1 MCRVDDLVE
10 ILKRIEENIEQEV
23 DYTQLYKGLNIS
35 GSSLQRIFPVL
46 FNVTLSEYIR
56 KRRLTKAAFE
66 LKQTQHSILDIA
78 LRYGY
83 ESPDAFAIAF
93 KKQHGATPSGV
104 RKGAPMNLFN
114 ALKLNL
120 SIEGGNDLPIEIKTL
135 PAFYVAG
142 ISIDTKVNSPDIPIL
157 WKQLSES
164 ELVDDL
170 ISFSSGKSFGVCYDM
185 KDNGQVKYMAGW
197 EVANPDKVKQ
207 LPVEVVLIESST
219 FAIIPCIGKIPE
231 SLHNAWNYM
240 WKQFFPE
247 SGYIYSGK
255 VDLEFYPQKVVDSK
269 EYQMQIWVPV
279 EKNN

>member
-1 MCRVDDLVE
+1 
-10 ILKRIEENIEQEV
+10 
-23 DYTQLYKGLNIS
+23 
-35 GSSLQRIFPVL
+35 
-46 FNVTLSEYIR
+46 
-56 KRRLTKAAFE
+56 
-66 LKQTQHSILDIA
+66 
-78 LRYGY
+78 
-83 ESPDAFAIAF
+83 
-93 KKQHGATPSGV
+93 
-104 RKGAPMNLFN
+104 MNLFN

-142 ISIDTKVNSPDIPIL
+142 ISIDTKVNSPDISIL

-185 KDNGQVKYMAGW
+185 QDNGQVKYMAGW
-197 EVANPDKVKQ
+197 EVENPDKVKQ

-231 SLHNAWNYM
+231 SIHNAWNYM

-247 SGYIYSGK
+247 SGYTYSGK
-255 VDLEFYPQKVVDSK
+255 FDLEFYPHKVVDSK
-269 EYQMQIWVPV
+269 EYQMQIWVPL

>member
-1 MCRVDDLVE
+1 MDDLVE

>member
-1 MCRVDDLVE
+1 MDDLVE

-185 KDNGQVKYMAGW
+185 QDNGQVKYMAGW
-197 EVANPDKVKQ
+197 EVENPDKVKQ

-231 SLHNAWNYM
+231 SIHNAWNYM

-247 SGYIYSGK
+247 SGYTYSGK
-255 VDLEFYPQKVVDSK
+255 FDLEFYPHKVVDSK
-269 EYQMQIWVPV
+269 EYQMQIWVPL

>member
-1 MCRVDDLVE
+1 MDDLVE
-10 ILKRIEENIEQEV
+10 ILKRIEEDIEQEV
-23 DYTQLYKGLNIS
+23 DYTQLCKGLNIS

-142 ISIDTKVNSPDIPIL
+142 ISIDTKVNSPDISIL

>member
-1 MCRVDDLVE
+1 MDDLVE

-142 ISIDTKVNSPDIPIL
+142 ISIDTKVNSPDISIL

-185 KDNGQVKYMAGW
+185 QDNGQVKYMAGW
-197 EVANPDKVKQ
+197 EVENPDKVKQ

-231 SLHNAWNYM
+231 SIHNAWNYM

-247 SGYIYSGK
+247 SGYTYSGK
-255 VDLEFYPQKVVDSK
+255 FDLEFYPHKVVDSK
-269 EYQMQIWVPV
+269 EYQMQIWVPL

>member
-1 MCRVDDLVE
+1 MDDLVE

-23 DYTQLYKGLNIS
+23 DYTQLCKGLNIS

-93 KKQHGATPSGV
+93 KKQHGATPSNV

-142 ISIDTKVNSPDIPIL
+142 ISIDTKVNSPDISIL

-185 KDNGQVKYMAGW
+185 QDNGQVKYMAGW
-197 EVANPDKVKQ
+197 EVENPDKVKQ

-231 SLHNAWNYM
+231 SIHNAWNYM

-247 SGYIYSGK
+247 SGYTYSGK
-255 VDLEFYPQKVVDSK
+255 FDLEFYPHKVVDSK
-269 EYQMQIWVPV
+269 EYQMQIWVPL

>member
-1 MCRVDDLVE
+1 MDDLVE

-23 DYTQLYKGLNIS
+23 DYTQLCKGLNIS

-46 FNVTLSEYIR
+46 FNVTLAEYIR

-93 KKQHGATPSGV
+93 KKQHAATPSSV

-120 SIEGGNDLPIEIKTL
+120 SIEGGNDLPIQIKTL

-142 ISIDTKVNSPDIPIL
+142 ISIDTKVNSPDISIL
-157 WKQLSES
+157 WKQLAES

-170 ISFSSGKSFGVCYDM
+170 TSVSSGKSFGVCYDM

-197 EVANPDKVKQ
+197 EVASPDKVKQ

-231 SLHNAWNYM
+231 SIHNAWNYM

>member
-1 MCRVDDLVE
+1 MDDLVE

-185 KDNGQVKYMAGW
+185 QDNGQVKYMAGW

-269 EYQMQIWVPV
+269 EYQMQIWVPL

>member
-1 MCRVDDLVE
+1 MDDLVE

-23 DYTQLYKGLNIS
+23 DYTQLCKGLNIS

-93 KKQHGATPSGV
+93 KKQHGATPSNV

-142 ISIDTKVNSPDIPIL
+142 ISIDTKVNSPDISIL

-231 SLHNAWNYM
+231 SIHNAWNYM

-247 SGYIYSGK
+247 SGYTYSGK
-255 VDLEFYPQKVVDSK
+255 FDLEFYPHKVVDSK
-269 EYQMQIWVPV
+269 EYQMQIWVPL

>member
-1 MCRVDDLVE
+1 MDDLVE

-23 DYTQLYKGLNIS
+23 DYTQLCKGLNIS

-93 KKQHGATPSGV
+93 KKQHGATPSNV

-142 ISIDTKVNSPDIPIL
+142 ISIDTKVNSPDISIL

-185 KDNGQVKYMAGW
+185 QDNGQVKYMAGW
-197 EVANPDKVKQ
+197 EVENPDKVKQ

-231 SLHNAWNYM
+231 SIHNAWNYM

-255 VDLEFYPQKVVDSK
+255 FDLEFYPHKVVDSK
-269 EYQMQIWVPV
+269 EYQMQIWVPL

>member
-1 MCRVDDLVE
+1 VDDLVE
-10 ILKRIEENIEQEV
+10 ILKRIEEDIEQEV
-23 DYTQLYKGLNIS
+23 DYTQLCKGLNIS

-66 LKQTQHSILDIA
+66 LKQTQDSILDIA

-93 KKQHGATPSGV
+93 KKQHGATPSSV

-142 ISIDTKVNSPDIPIL
+142 ISIDTKVNSPDISIL

-231 SLHNAWNYM
+231 SIHNAWNYM

-247 SGYIYSGK
+247 SGYRYSGK
-255 VDLEFYPQKVVDSK
+255 FDLEFYPQKVFDSK

>member
-1 MCRVDDLVE
+1 MDDLVE

-93 KKQHGATPSGV
+93 KKQHGATPSNV

-142 ISIDTKVNSPDIPIL
+142 ISIDTKVNSPDISIL

-197 EVANPDKVKQ
+197 EVENPDKVKQ

-231 SLHNAWNYM
+231 SIHNAWNYM

-269 EYQMQIWVPV
+269 EYQMQIWVPL

>member
-1 MCRVDDLVE
+1 VDDLVE

>member
-1 MCRVDDLVE
+1 MDDLVE

-23 DYTQLYKGLNIS
+23 DYTQLYKRLNIS

>member
-23 DYTQLYKGLNIS
+23 DYTQLCKGLNIS

-142 ISIDTKVNSPDIPIL
+142 ISIDTKVNSPDISIL

-185 KDNGQVKYMAGW
+185 QDNGQVKYMAGW
-197 EVANPDKVKQ
+197 EVENPDKVKQ

-231 SLHNAWNYM
+231 SIHNAWNYM

-247 SGYIYSGK
+247 SGYTYSGK
-255 VDLEFYPQKVVDSK
+255 FDLEFYPHKVVDSK
-269 EYQMQIWVPV
+269 EYQMQIWVPL

>member
-1 MCRVDDLVE
+1 MDDLVE

-23 DYTQLYKGLNIS
+23 DYTQLCKGLNIS

-104 RKGAPMNLFN
+104 RKGAPINLFN

-255 VDLEFYPQKVVDSK
+255 VDLEFYPQKFVDSK

>member
-1 MCRVDDLVE
+1 MDDLVE

-23 DYTQLYKGLNIS
+23 DYTQLCKGLNIS

-197 EVANPDKVKQ
+197 EVENPDKVKQ

>member
-1 MCRVDDLVE
+1 MNDLVE

-23 DYTQLYKGLNIS
+23 DYTQLCKGLNIS

-93 KKQHGATPSGV
+93 KKQHAATPSSV

-142 ISIDTKVNSPDIPIL
+142 ISIETKVNSPDISIL
-157 WKQLSES
+157 WKQLAES
-164 ELVDDL
+164 ELIDDL
-170 ISFSSGKSFGVCYDM
+170 ISVSSGKSFGVCYDM
-185 KDNGQVKYMAGW
+185 QDNGLVKYMAGW

-231 SLHNAWNYM
+231 SIHNAWNYM

-247 SGYIYSGK
+247 SGYRYSGK